1 MHQPKQWCEN
11 TECFA
16 NSQQSKFIIPTDNI
30 AYDELKVMRQL
41 ESSSTMNR
49 VKKKLLNP
57 QRSRQKPLLDGNIK
71 IVICLYRWH
80 VESNI

>member
-1 MHQPKQWCEN
+1 MILSILYKAILLKEIMHQPKQWCE
-11 TECFA
+11 TLECFA
-16 NSQQSKFIIPTDNI
+16 NCQQSKFIIPTDNI

-57 QRSRQKPLLDGNIK
+57 QRSRQKAFA
-71 IVICLYRWH
+71 
-80 VESNI
+80 